1 MSGSSLDNKLAET
14 RKPVQELVRNECIHL
29 GLLTSKRAE
38 KLATSMAG
46 KPPEQAEADIIE
58 ELRNNLHKQIQA
70 YIRKQKGGPWK
81 SIRQQED
88 VRVDIVNTRTV
99 RGVLTLTRQLL
110 AEQVRWEEKQ
120 PKGLF
125 GNLFSGVRVL
135 KAKR

>member
-1 MSGSSLDNKLAET
+1 MDGSSLDNKLAEA
-14 RKPVQELVRNECIHL
+14 RKPVQELVRDECVHL
-29 GLLTSKRAE
+29 GLLTPDRAD

-46 KPPEQAEADIIE
+46 KTPEQAEADIID

-70 YIRKQKGGPWK
+70 YIRKKKGGPWK

-88 VRVDIVNTRTV
+88 VRVDIVNTRSV
-99 RGVLTLTRQLL
+99 RGVITLTKQLL

-125 GNLFSGVRVL
+125 GNLFSGVRVS
-135 KAKR
+135 KTKG